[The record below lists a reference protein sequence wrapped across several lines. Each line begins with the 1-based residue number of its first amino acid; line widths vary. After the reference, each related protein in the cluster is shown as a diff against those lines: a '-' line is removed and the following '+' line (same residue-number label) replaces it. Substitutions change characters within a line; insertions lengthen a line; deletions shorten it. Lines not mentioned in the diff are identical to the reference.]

1 MRWTFMT
8 RMIRWAASS
17 LVSLVLLWAYFFVPI
32 GDSQRTLW
40 DHTRRI
46 WSTPEARD
54 LRHDIDRAGHQVATK
69 IRDEVIPTVL
79 ATDAGARPRDGASAG
94 VISRHP

>member
-1 MRWTFMT
+1 MT
-8 RMIRWAASS
+8 RLFRWAISSFAS
-17 LVSLVLLWAYFFVPI
+17 LLLLWAYFFVPL
-32 GDSQRTLW
+32 GGGQRTLW

-46 WSTPEARD
+46 WSTPEAQD

-79 ATDAGARPRDGASAG
+79 ATDAGALERDAH
-94 VISRHP
+94 R